1 MAGVAG
7 VAGPAADAVAALL
20 PLHPLQGGHAAVTP
34 HRPNNMVTLV
44 TIWSHYGTI
53 TVTIYG
59 HLMVPRVELGWSFSR
74 EPSTSLSRSR
84 FSMLEP
90 LGRPWK

>member
-1 MAGVAG
+1 MAG

-44 TIWSHYGTI
+44 TLWSQI
-53 TVTIYG
+53 
-59 HLMVPRVELGWSFSR
+59 
-74 EPSTSLSRSR
+74 
-84 FSMLEP
+84 
-90 LGRPWK
+90 

>member
-1 MAGVAG
+1 MAG

-34 HRPNNMVTLV
+34 HRPCNMVTL
-44 TIWSHYGTI
+44 WYNYSHY
-53 TVTIYG
+53 IYG

>member
-34 HRPNNMVTLV
+34 HRPYNMVTLWYNYSHY
-44 TIWSHYGTI
+44 IWSPHGAQ
-53 TVTIYG
+53 G
-59 HLMVPRVELGWSFSR
+59 GAGVELLQGAEHVPVQVQVLNAGAAGPALEIMSR
-74 EPSTSLSRSR
+74 NL
-84 FSMLEP
+84 
-90 LGRPWK
+90 